1 MEQVFCNGKDALV
14 SLRSNLNTQWEEED
28 EVYSADEVSV
38 PSERDY
44 GFDNDSD
51 YDYDKDQD
59 QDYNDP
65 DY

>member
-38 PSERDY
+38 PSERDR

-51 YDYDKDQD
+51 YDLDLNLDI
-59 QDYNDP
+59 DYNDP
-65 DY
+65 NY

>member
-51 YDYDKDQD
+51 YNLDQNL
-59 QDYNDP
+59 DYNDP